1 MSNFEKRLAE
11 NKPNET
17 TIEAKDKLKNY
28 QKTIEKQLQKP
39 LRFGFTLFHKY
50 L

>member
-17 TIEAKDKLKNY
+17 NIAEKTNL
-28 QKTIEKQLQKP
+28 KTIKRQ
-39 LRFGFTLFHKY
+39 
-50 L
+50 